1 MTSMERR
8 DLKPLMVVEEA
19 LEQET
24 ITSRDSMAA
33 SMTTSLLEMP
43 MKFSDNSL
51 VEEIHLPTLWTMTMT
66 SLVAASVISDL
77 HRWEHDLMLIKSR

>member
-24 ITSRDSMAA
+24 ITSKDSMAA

-51 VEEIHLPTLWTMTMT
+51 VEEIHLLTLWTMTMT
-66 SLVAASVISDL
+66 SLVVASVISDL
-77 HRWEHDLMLIKSR
+77 HRWEDDLMLIKSR